1 MKKQHFSVPAGMLAG
16 ACLCLLSVTGCKK
29 NAIPETADSNTT
41 GTAKIAAATNTS
53 FSMLRGADVGFL
65 TEMEKNGNT
74 FFNTTDQQ
82 DLFTILKE
90 RNINAIRL
98 RVWVNPAAPNY
109 YNGIKDVVA
118 KAVRAK
124 NAGMQVLIDFHY

>member
-1 MKKQHFSVPAGMLAG
+1 MLAG
-16 ACLCLLSVTGCKK
+16 ACLCLLAVTGCKK

-41 GTAKIAAATNTS
+41 GTAKIAAATNTG

-98 RVWVNPAAPNY
+98 RVWVNPAGPNY

-118 KAVRAK
+118 KAP
-124 NAGMQVLIDFHY
+124 NLCCLINCG